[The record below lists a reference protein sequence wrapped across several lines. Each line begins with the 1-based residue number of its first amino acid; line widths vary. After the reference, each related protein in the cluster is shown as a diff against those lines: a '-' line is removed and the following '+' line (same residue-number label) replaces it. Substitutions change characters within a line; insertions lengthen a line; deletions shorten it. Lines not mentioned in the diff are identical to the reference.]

1 MADDQEGIDTDFLAT
16 ETETEDLTN
25 AEASAPLPQPDE
37 ESDAALAALSGFP
50 PVDPR
55 LNKDGSQ
62 PQKPG
67 PKKGKPRTPAQKAAL
82 TLAQNA
88 LKEKRAAIRQLREE
102 EKRLLRE
109 ATIAKAQAQRV
120 AARGKATES
129 LAPILS
135 LMSPFLELT
144 RTQQKEIERLRSKNR
159 EPLPRRG
166 TVRTAAGRFAP
177 YEGDTTTD
185 FSEDNARQLE
195 RPSQKKHRT
204 RAVASK
210 SRKGPEKHLEPEP
223 EADFVAIQRSP
234 TPPPPA
240 PQPMQTPENAA
251 AQSLARFMNDLGY

>member
-1 MADDQEGIDTDFLAT
+1 MEDGQESIDTDFMAT
-16 ETETEDLTN
+16 EPETEDPAN
-25 AEASAPLPQPDE
+25 AETSAPLPGQDG
-37 ESDAALAALSGFP
+37 ESDAALAALSDFP
-50 PVDPR
+50 PADPR
-55 LNKDGSQ
+55 LNKDGSR

-88 LKEKRAAIRQLREE
+88 LKEKREAIRQLKDE

-109 ATIAKAQAQRV
+109 ATIARAQTQRV
-120 AARGKATES
+120 SARSKATES

-144 RTQQKEIERLRSKNR
+144 RSQQKEIEHLRSVSH

-166 TVRTAAGRFAP
+166 AARGTAGRFAP
-177 YEGDTTTD
+177 YGDDTTTD

-195 RPSQKKHRT
+195 RPSQKRHRT
-204 RAVASK
+204 RSSASK
-210 SRKGPEKHLEPEP
+210 SRRVAEKEVEPQS
-223 EADFVAIQRSP
+223 DFVAIQRNP

-240 PQPMQTPENAA
+240 TPHINTPENAA
-251 AQSLARFMNDLGY
+251 AASLARFMNDLGY

>member
-1 MADDQEGIDTDFLAT
+1 MADDQEGIDTDFMAT

-25 AEASAPLPQPDE
+25 AEASASLPQPDE
-37 ESDAALAALSGFP
+37 ESDAALAALSEFP
-50 PVDPR
+50 PADPR

-62 PQKPG
+62 PQKAG

-88 LKEKRAAIRQLREE
+88 LKEKRAAIRQLKDE

-109 ATIAKAQAQRV
+109 ATIARAQAQRV

-144 RTQQKEIERLRSKNR
+144 RSQQKEIEHLRSKAH

-166 TVRTAAGRFAP
+166 VARTAAGRFAP
-177 YEGDTTTD
+177 YGGDTTTD

-204 RAVASK
+204 RASASK
-210 SRKGPEKHLEPEP
+210 SRRVTEKEVEPQS
-223 EADFVAIQRSP
+223 DFVAIQRTP
-234 TPPPPA
+234 TPPPPP
-240 PQPMQTPENAA
+240 PQPLPTPENAA
-251 AQSLARFMNDLGY
+251 AASLARFMNDLGY